1 MDERGSGHYNYI
13 NKIMYMLFV
22 NDNTNILR
30 LKKED
35 EKKKYIEKH
44 FTNKLIVNYLVEIL
58 INFTIFEKDGALN
71 IREYLDNIFIHIVDI
86 FGFITSYIPMY
97 ELFYK
102 NFNRLNKKQLLIL
115 TNLKYIF
122 IEFLYKPRIQVI
134 DIDDLVNNLKN
145 INKLIYKK
153 NISNKLNNFRKNKNS
168 FTRKN
173 FKK

>member
-1 MDERGSGHYNYI
+1 
-13 NKIMYMLFV
+13 
-22 NDNTNILR
+22 
-30 LKKED
+30 
-35 EKKKYIEKH
+35 
-44 FTNKLIVNYLVEIL
+44 
-58 INFTIFEKDGALN
+58 
-71 IREYLDNIFIHIVDI
+71 
-86 FGFITSYIPMY
+86 MY

-134 DIDDLVNNLKN
+134 NIDDLVNNLKT